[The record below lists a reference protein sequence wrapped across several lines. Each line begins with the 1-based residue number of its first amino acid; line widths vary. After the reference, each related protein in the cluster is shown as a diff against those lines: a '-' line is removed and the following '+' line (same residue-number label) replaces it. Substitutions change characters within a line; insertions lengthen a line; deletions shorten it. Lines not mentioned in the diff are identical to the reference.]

1 MNDLY
6 GAFASAAF
14 DNYVS
19 KTTPKNND
27 DLESAST

>member
-6 GAFASAAF
+6 GAFASAAL
-14 DNYVS
+14 DNYVTKPTS
-19 KTTPKNND
+19 KNNN